1 MFHQPPSLALSW
13 NLIKEKKKKKGK
25 PVCMEIQ
32 SDLSYTCISICFTCQ
47 KHKGLFIS
55 RGCWVYQ
62 QGRQFHKAASAVAA
76 VMAEA
81 WPADPP
87 GPVSAGLS
95 PSAKTST
102 SLSNKRSRCVLQNRT
117 DYVYEMCCPVLL
129 REKPCLSVF
138 QHCAKQLV
146 RFWRWW

>member
-1 MFHQPPSLALSW
+1 
-13 NLIKEKKKKKGK
+13 
-25 PVCMEIQ
+25 MEIQ

-95 PSAKTST
+95 PSAKILLLCQTKGVGVFCRT
-102 SLSNKRSRCVLQNRT
+102 GQIMFMKCAVLS
-117 DYVYEMCCPVLL
+117 Y
-129 REKPCLSVF
+129 
-138 QHCAKQLV
+138 
-146 RFWRWW
+146 